1 MNKIYQI
8 YYIGISDFLDRIRS
22 KNILI
27 ITLLMMY
34 IPYLLFPETHNSF
47 YHSLNYFYGKFF
59 YRGVY
64 NSVWIGWV
72 STLAFVTF
80 ITLIGFYFV
89 RNSITRERELLIGE
103 VTASI
108 GVKSWI
114 FIFGKCF
121 GNFIFL
127 LLQMVVVILIT
138 FIMQFVRSESYY
150 FEPIKFLTP
159 FLILAMPA
167 CFITAVIAIIFDIVP
182 FLSNLFGNIVYFIL
196 WTFIGLISIMEKTFY
211 LRDIGGIDTTVKIV
225 LEQLK
230 NNFKKSENINL
241 FNFGNY
247 EMPDNKIRTFTMNI
261 VNISENAVLGRI
273 FWSFTGLML
282 LFLVAMIF
290 KRTFVLSEKMSNN
303 IKKDTKEAGYD
314 YNKEDN
320 FSKILKNETY
330 SNNLSI
336 LKSEVKIIFTLPNLW
351 WYIAVILCSIGLFFV
366 EDNILYKFLIPVIW
380 ILPIL
385 IWSEIGKVSSCM
397 VKYGNKQLL
406 NSIVVGFIFTIF
418 VNIAVIIKFVM
429 LNNFLGIFYILMA
442 IFFVN
447 SLSVFIENVNISS
460 TLFEMIYII
469 LWYMGILNDLIAL
482 DFLGLTE
489 KASSDHI
496 PIIFLAIGIVLLIAS
511 IIIKNNRIEKLSN

>member
-1 MNKIYQI
+1 
-8 YYIGISDFLDRIRS
+8 
-22 KNILI
+22 
-27 ITLLMMY
+27 
-34 IPYLLFPETHNSF
+34 
-47 YHSLNYFYGKFF
+47 
-59 YRGVY
+59 
-64 NSVWIGWV
+64 
-72 STLAFVTF
+72 
-80 ITLIGFYFV
+80 
-89 RNSITRERELLIGE
+89 
-103 VTASI
+103 
-108 GVKSWI
+108 
-114 FIFGKCF
+114 
-121 GNFIFL
+121 
-127 LLQMVVVILIT
+127 
-138 FIMQFVRSESYY
+138 
-150 FEPIKFLTP
+150 
-159 FLILAMPA
+159 
-167 CFITAVIAIIFDIVP
+167 
-182 FLSNLFGNIVYFIL
+182 
-196 WTFIGLISIMEKTFY
+196 MEKTFY

-230 NNFKKSENINL
+230 NNFKKFENINL

-247 EMPDNKIRTFTMNI
+247 EMPHNKIRTFTMNI

-351 WYIAVILCSIGLFFV
+351 WYITVILCSIGLFFV

-429 LNNFLGIFYILMA
+429 LNNFLAVVYL
-442 IFFVN
+442 
-447 SLSVFIENVNISS
+447 
-460 TLFEMIYII
+460 
-469 LWYMGILNDLIAL
+469 
-482 DFLGLTE
+482 
-489 KASSDHI
+489 K
-496 PIIFLAIGIVLLIAS
+496 
-511 IIIKNNRIEKLSN
+511 KLV